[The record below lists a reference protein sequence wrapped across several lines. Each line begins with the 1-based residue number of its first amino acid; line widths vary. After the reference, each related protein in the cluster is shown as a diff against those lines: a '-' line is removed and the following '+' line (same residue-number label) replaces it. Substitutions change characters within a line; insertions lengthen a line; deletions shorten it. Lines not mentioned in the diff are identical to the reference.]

1 MAARESLQHEI
12 EQFLYREALLLDRRQ
27 FSEWYDLFAED
38 GRYFVP
44 SMSADSDP
52 TADAYIV
59 YENRKGIQYRV
70 ARLQHGSAHTQIPAA
85 RTAHMITNVI
95 VEEIGDDEV
104 QTSAGYVV
112 FWSRGPSEARFAGH
126 CEHHLRR
133 ANGSWQIVEKK
144 VNLLN
149 NDQPTDRLPLL

>member
-12 EQFLYREALLLDRRQ
+12 EQFLYEEARLLDRRQ
-27 FSEWYDLFAED
+27 FNEWYGLFAED
-38 GRYFVP
+38 GKYFVP

-52 TADAYIV
+52 TADAYIIH
-59 YENRKGIQYRV
+59 ENLKGIQYRV
-70 ARLQHGSAHTQIPAA
+70 TRLQHGSAHTQIPAA
-85 RTAHMITNVI
+85 RTAHMVTNVI
-95 VEEIGDDEV
+95 VEELGNDEV

-112 FWSRGPSEARFAGH
+112 FWSRGPIEARFAGT

-133 ANGSWQIVEKK
+133 SNGSWQIVEKK